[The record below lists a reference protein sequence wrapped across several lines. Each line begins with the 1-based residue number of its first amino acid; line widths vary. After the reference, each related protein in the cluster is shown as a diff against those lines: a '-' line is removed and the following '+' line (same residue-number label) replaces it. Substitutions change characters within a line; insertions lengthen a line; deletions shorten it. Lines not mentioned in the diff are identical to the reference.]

1 MTIEELRIANKDM
14 RADSIF
20 VVHCRYEE
28 SRWLSSD
35 DIIKGCIIYQDEYYR
50 MPKAIK
56 DLNVLSFKCLGY
68 TRILDKS
75 NENKWDIWVV

>member
-1 MTIEELRIANKDM
+1 MTIEELRDRNKDM

-20 VVHCRYEE
+20 VIHCQYEK
-28 SRWLSSD
+28 SQRLSSD

-50 MPKAIK
+50 MPKVLR

-68 TRILDKS
+68 GRILDES
-75 NENKWDIWVV
+75 NINKWEIWVA